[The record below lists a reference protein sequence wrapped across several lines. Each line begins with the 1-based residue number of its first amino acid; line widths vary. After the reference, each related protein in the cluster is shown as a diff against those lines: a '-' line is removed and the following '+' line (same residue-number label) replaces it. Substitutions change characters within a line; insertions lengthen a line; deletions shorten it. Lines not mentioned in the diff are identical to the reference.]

1 MMRQHACYGDDV
13 DDLEM
18 MAMFLAY
25 VCLKNG
31 HRYRAEPENTK
42 QVQNP

>member
-18 MAMFLAY
+18 MAMFFII
-25 VCLKNG
+25 CMSQG
-31 HRYRAEPENTK
+31 WT
-42 QVQNP
+42 